1 MVAKSAP
8 TADEEKKDMMMKK
21 EEASGNGSMKE
32 KESVSVEE
40 VV

>member
-8 TADEEKKDMMMKK
+8 AADEEKKYMMKK